1 MVTEIGGY
9 RVSARTAAD
18 GTTIRV
24 SVDGHILDA
33 SHLDALPGY
42 DECIDL
48 IHRYQA
54 ELESV
59 GYGERIRGARKMSGL
74 TQQEAADIIG
84 CKIQQ
89 YQRWECGAVIP
100 SVKYGR
106 RIADT
111 FGVSMDSIF

>member
-1 MVTEIGGY
+1 MIIEIGGY

-18 GTTIRV
+18 GRTVRV

-48 IHRYQA
+48 IHRYQT

-59 GYGERIRGARKMSGL
+59 GYGERIREAREKSGF
-74 TQQEAADIIG
+74 TQQEAANIIG

-89 YQRWECGAVIP
+89 YQRWECGTVIP

-111 FGVSMDSIF
+111 FGVSMNNIF